1 MMNCKAWLSLY
12 LEKIMNSI
20 AELIMNLGEK
30 AKKASRSLRIVDI
43 ETKNTVLQNIIS
55 NLQKNQESILSANT
69 RDLDDGKSNGLDDAL
84 LDRLMLNPERIS
96 GIVESLE
103 QIISLPDPIGET
115 TELKERPSGIQIG
128 KMRVSI
134 GVIGIIYESR
144 PNVTI
149 DAAALCLKSGNAVI
163 LRGGSEAIHS
173 NLALYQCIKEALSE
187 TGLDPN
193 AVQIIDTTDREA
205 VTQLVQASD
214 YVDAI
219 IPRGGKGLIE
229 NVSNHARMPVIKHLH
244 GVCHTYLD
252 KEADSQKA
260 IDIAYNGKTRR
271 YGVCNA
277 TETLLVHKDLNSGVL
292 EKLIELYLDKGVEL
306 RGCEESQKR
315 ANNFIAATED
325 DWTEEYLAP
334 ILAVRIV
341 DSLDEAI
348 AHIEKYGSSHT
359 DAIVT
364 ENKARAKRFMTEVD
378 SSSVMVNAST
388 AFADGFE
395 YGLGAEIGIST
406 DKLHVRGPVGL
417 EGLTSQKYVVMGD
430 GHTRP

>member
-1 MMNCKAWLSLY
+1 MD
-12 LEKIMNSI
+12 SI
-20 AELIMNLGEK
+20 AKLILNLGQQ
-30 AKKASRSLRIVDI
+30 AKKASRLLRTVDTD
-43 ETKNTVLQNIIS
+43 TKNSVLSNIIA
-55 NLQKNQESILSANT
+55 NLEKNQESILVANKK
-69 RDLDDGKSNGLDDAL
+69 DLAAGKSSGLDDAL
-84 LDRLMLNPERIS
+84 IDRLMLNPERIS
-96 GIVESLE
+96 GIIESLE
-103 QIISLPDPIGET
+103 QIVSLPDPIGET
-115 TELKERPSGIQIG
+115 TNLEYRPSGIQIG
-128 KMRVSI
+128 KMRVPI

-173 NLALYQCIKEALSE
+173 NLALYQCIKDALIDA
-187 TGLDPN
+187 GLDAN
-193 AVQIIDTTDREA
+193 AVQIIDTTEREA
-205 VTQLVQASD
+205 VTKLVQASD
-214 YVDAI
+214 HVDAI

-229 NVSNHARMPVIKHLH
+229 NVSAHARMPVIKHLH

-260 IDIAYNGKTRR
+260 IDIAFNGKTRR

-277 TETLLVHKDLNSGVL
+277 TETLLVHKDLNSGTL
-292 EKLIELYLDKGVEL
+292 DQLINLYVKEGVEL
-306 RGCEESQKR
+306 RGCIESQKR
-315 ANNFIAATED
+315 SNKIIAATED
-325 DWTEEYLAP
+325 DWSEEYLAP
-334 ILAVRIV
+334 ILSVRIV
-341 DSLDEAI
+341 NSLDEAI
-348 AHIEKYGSSHT
+348 SHIEKYGSSHT

-364 ENKARAKRFMTEVD
+364 EDKTRAQKFLKEVD

-406 DKLHVRGPVGL
+406 DKFHVRGPVGL
-417 EGLTSQKYVVMGD
+417 EGLTSQKYIVLGD

>member
-1 MMNCKAWLSLY
+1 MDL
-12 LEKIMNSI
+12 I
-20 AELIMNLGEK
+20 AELITNLGEK
-30 AKKASRSLRIVDI
+30 AKKASRCLRIVD
-43 ETKNTVLQNIIS
+43 TDKKNSVLRNIMG
-55 NLQKNQESILSANT
+55 NLQKNQESILSANAM
-69 RDLDDGKSNGLDDAL
+69 DLSEGKNNGLDDAL

-103 QIISLPDPIGET
+103 QIIALPDPIGDT
-115 TELKERPSGIQIG
+115 TELKERPSGIHIG

-173 NLALYQCIKEALSE
+173 NLALYKCIKKALSDA
-187 TGLDPN
+187 GVDDN

-205 VTQLVQASD
+205 ITKLVQASD

-252 KEADSQKA
+252 KDAESQKA

-292 EKLIELYLDKGVEL
+292 EKLIELYLDKEL
-306 RGCEESQKR
+306 SCVAVKNLKNAQTMSLRRQMMTGLRNTLHPSSQFALWIHWKKLLHISR
-315 ANNFIAATED
+315 NM
-325 DWTEEYLAP
+325 AP
-334 ILAVRIV
+334 PIPMP
-341 DSLDEAI
+341 SLQ
-348 AHIEKYGSSHT
+348 KT
-359 DAIVT
+359 KLVQ
-364 ENKARAKRFMTEVD
+364 K
-378 SSSVMVNAST
+378 
-388 AFADGFE
+388 
-395 YGLGAEIGIST
+395 GL
-406 DKLHVRGPVGL
+406 
-417 EGLTSQKYVVMGD
+417 
-430 GHTRP
+430 